1 MFIDTCTIPRSF
13 RAKPFARTYFS
24 PPLDSRIACA
34 IFFAT
39 WMSGVPRFT
48 LNAIS
53 GARAPTTLAPAVGW
67 SCLGPKS
74 GARSGVVLISSRG
87 PLDPPL
93 PDVRQRPSLRPRR
106 SLLIEVHGDLQLP
119 RDALAD
125 RAGNRDAFLHRDPR
139 YGDER
144 AHVERA
150 DPRMLAP
157 VDREVDQRDGLLGAA
172 ERGLCDRLPVPDERD
187 HRAVVVR
194 AHPAG

>member
-13 RAKPFARTYFS
+13 RAKPFARTYFN

-39 WMSGVPRFT
+39 WTSGVPRFT

-53 GARAPTTLAPAVGW
+53 GARAPPTPATEG
-67 SCLGPKS
+67 G
-74 GARSGVVLISSRG
+74 GALRVR
-87 PLDPPL
+87 LDLLSEALELPL